1 MADPR
6 LEIAAER
13 RRTILSLLLQ
23 KPMTSRD
30 IAEITG
36 IDRSTVTSHVK
47 RLAKSGL
54 LEKLGSQRAP
64 LYRLVSGAMP
74 SSYQVPLDVLASEMA
89 KTGLCGEM
97 K

>member
-13 RRTILSLLLQ
+13 RRTILFLLRQ
-23 KPMTSRD
+23 KPMSSREV
-30 IAEITG
+30 AEITG

-64 LYRLVSGAMP
+64 LYRLVYGAMP

-89 KTGLCGEM
+89 KAGRH
-97 K
+97 